1 MFLKLI
7 GIVFLSPLITM
18 VIGFAIPGW
27 FVSVAIGY
35 PVIVVAS
42 LLLVGPVHLYIR
54 HSGASR
60 KIQVLVVSILGFAG
74 GCLYVTLALKNYL
87 STNPELGA
95 LAELALPFIGVGV
108 VQSLVMW
115 VLYTFGPLKIA
126 GTAQDR
132 NANPRNQ

>member
-18 VIGFAIPGW
+18 AVGFAIPGW
-27 FVSVAIGY
+27 LVSVVIGY
-35 PVIVVAS
+35 PVIVIAS

-54 HSGASR
+54 NSGASR
-60 KIQVLVVSILGFAG
+60 KAQVFVVSILGVAG
-74 GCLYVTLALKNYL
+74 GCLYVSLAFKNYL

-95 LAELALPFIGVGV
+95 LAELALPFLGVGV
-108 VQSLVMW
+108 VQSLVIW

-126 GTAQDR
+126 NTVSDA
-132 NANPRNQ
+132 A